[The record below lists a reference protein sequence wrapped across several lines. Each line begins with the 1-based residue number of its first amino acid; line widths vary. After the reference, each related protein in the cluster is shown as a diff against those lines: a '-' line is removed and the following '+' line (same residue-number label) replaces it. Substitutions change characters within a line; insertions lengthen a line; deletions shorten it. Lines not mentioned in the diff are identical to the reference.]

1 MYVVTYDIFCG
12 LWRCLNLRCLFA
24 RAIVSADPR
33 GLVFSKR
40 SCLSYGH
47 ACWGGHGKR
56 SDSSHISSTRRDAD
70 MSMLPRWY
78 LSRLIQKPLNRRYIF
93 GSSSNDFNA
102 NEMLSDGSD
111 IKSQEYLGS
120 NEIIEDQNP
129 DVADILENDGQ
140 HRMLEKRALGHH

>member
-1 MYVVTYDIFCG
+1 MCNYSEKFGRATFMIFG
-12 LWRCLNLRCLFA
+12 IFVLFYFA
-24 RAIVSADPR
+24 ECAA
-33 GLVFSKR
+33 G